1 MARNRKSVM
10 GISVPA
16 PRITGRAVRLVALQL
31 ALPLI
36 AALIA
41 FDILVWLI
49 ADAIWGICIGLWC
62 WF

>member
-10 GISVPA
+10 GVSVPA

-41 FDILVWLI
+41 TYWLI
-49 ADAIWGICIGLWC
+49 VTYGTGLPAWLGG
-62 WF
+62 